1 VKELGFQNNTKLIE
15 SKINYLNQLIIR
27 LRSYISKEAFVEKEF
42 EIDKNFAKQWKVI
55 ENKLKQELDRIEK
68 ETRIRI
74 KRDFDFPPGFEFPKF
89 LKANHIK
96 IENQYEKLM
105 NEIKNLK
112 IQIFQKQFS
121 EVLNE
126 IMRLHESGEINEDL
140 AELYQT
146 WESNL
151 ESELNSILTSME
163 ISPNEYGIIEEYKML
178 KLNSEKIEK
187 LFTERAFPRSN
198 QKSARAASVVTK
210 LSKLNKKRIQSI
222 YRTISKID
230 GIAQTI
236 VNYRGEYMISKA
248 AFNSRKAASISEKNL
263 VQNAVP
269 VEGSDGIFI
278 ASNEEE

>member
-1 VKELGFQNNTKLIE
+1 
-15 SKINYLNQLIIR
+15 
-27 LRSYISKEAFVEKEF
+27 
-42 EIDKNFAKQWKVI
+42 